1 MQSIQIRGEALSE
14 EMKNFAA
21 RIKSA
26 VGIFYVYLVHII
38 YLPFQICWACIK
50 FYGSS
55 ISLKI
60 LFLFPLTL
68 IFLDSSLNPVIY
80 CWKLIDIRQAIIDIL
95 RNVSRRRHPSREIW
109 NRSSQVF
116 SLPATKPV
124 FVTCKSRMK
133 YVLSTVI
140 EGAKAKIFY
149 T

>member
-26 VGIFYVYLVHII
+26 VCIFYVYLVHII

-80 CWKLIDIRQAIIDIL
+80 CWKLIDIRQAIIDVL
-95 RNVSRRRHPSREIW
+95 RNMSRTDIHFAKFEIAP
-109 NRSSQVF
+109 QVF
-116 SLPATKPV
+116 SQPATKPV
-124 FVTCKSRMK
+124 FVTCKSSM
-133 YVLSTVI
+133 
-140 EGAKAKIFY
+140 
-149 T
+149 

>member
-1 MQSIQIRGEALSE
+1 MQSIQIRGEAQSE

-95 RNVSRRRHPSREIW
+95 RNVSRRRHPSREI
-109 NRSSQVF
+109 
-116 SLPATKPV
+116 
-124 FVTCKSRMK
+124 
-133 YVLSTVI
+133 
-140 EGAKAKIFY
+140 
-149 T
+149 

>member
-1 MQSIQIRGEALSE
+1 MQSIQIRGEAQSD

-26 VGIFYVYLVHII
+26 VGIFYVYPAHII
-38 YLPFQICWACIK
+38 CYLPFQIFWACIK

-55 ISLKI
+55 ISLKM

-95 RNVSRRRHPSREIW
+95 RNVSRRRHPSREI
-109 NRSSQVF
+109 
-116 SLPATKPV
+116 
-124 FVTCKSRMK
+124 
-133 YVLSTVI
+133 
-140 EGAKAKIFY
+140 
-149 T
+149 